1 MTLSSC
7 GCKVPWAL
15 RGGCGSC
22 GSLGH
27 SRRYTVS
34 STAAWVPS
42 SPHILC
48 CTAATHSQG
57 AISPWLTISRSAD
70 RPMGTGNAGE
80 CDGCDDC
87 DGIFDTVP
95 AVVLIVT
102 TVTNR
107 HASCFRSR
115 MALPFLVRF
124 TVYSTPYSLSN
135 SPAFTLSCRVRI
147 FGGIFS
153 WSSAASSVA
162 LPFHSGATTVRIPA
176 IFLRN
181 GSGGF
186 FQSSVSA

>member
-22 GSLGH
+22 GSLSR

-42 SPHILC
+42 SPHIPC
-48 CTAATHSQG
+48 CTAAAHSQR
-57 AISPWLTISRSAD
+57 ATSPWLTISRSAD
-70 RPMGTGNAGE
+70 CPMGTGMWGE

-87 DGIFDTVP
+87 DGILDTDPTVI
-95 AVVLIVT
+95 LIVT

-107 HASCFRSR
+107 HTSCFRSWI
-115 MALPFLVRF
+115 ALPFLVRF
-124 TVYSTPYSLSN
+124 TVYSTPYSLSS

-147 FGGIFS
+147 LGCI
-153 WSSAASSVA
+153 SS
-162 LPFHSGATTVRIPA
+162 
-176 IFLRN
+176 
-181 GSGGF
+181 
-186 FQSSVSA
+186 